1 MRSPYSVYAGTQLCL
16 CVSRK
21 PSRFGAR
28 LLHPRTRGVILHL
41 LGAQSAA
48 DFVLRSRARAQ
59 AKPARLRGAAEPRRE
74 KPCPPKHD
82 QRVSWVMQSRCTIFG
97 NGPKLRCMPPGAESA
112 SVPYMRTFRMLPPST
127 GAWKVLIQ
135 QHPLAP
141 QNVRF
146 FSV

>member
-1 MRSPYSVYAGTQLCL
+1 MRSPCSVHAGTQLCL

-21 PSRFGAR
+21 PSRFGGR

-74 KPCPPKHD
+74 KPCPPEHD
-82 QRVSWVMQSRCTIFG
+82 QRVSWVGRVAPFSEMGPNCTSGCGKCECHNPQTQAIIL
-97 NGPKLRCMPPGAESA
+97 KKK
-112 SVPYMRTFRMLPPST
+112 FRNIQIQNTQFLPIV
-127 GAWKVLIQ
+127 ALVVCIL
-135 QHPLAP
+135 H
-141 QNVRF
+141 V
-146 FSV
+146 